1 MTTKTSLAFECI
13 LSLILVLSLCA
24 FGQPTEV
31 WSRNYGGQSS
41 DPGGAVKSTYDG
53 GYILT
58 GTTYSYGLGRGD
70 LWLVK
75 TDSNGTEQWN
85 KTFGGRNFDIGR
97 SVQQTSDEGYIIAGS
112 TQSFGVRNSDA
123 WLIKTDKSGTEQW
136 NRTFG
141 GRSTDEATSV
151 QQTDDGAT
159 YSPGSPVPTASEVTY
174 GWSGRTPQV
183 MSSGTRPLAKTA
195 PIMAGR
201 LSRPQMAGL

>member
-1 MTTKTSLAFECI
+1 MVHLFSGSWPLISSCMYIVVIMHYRHMTKTL
-13 LSLILVLSLCA
+13 LSNDERTLSDSGAENDNEDIFGVREYFIAILVLSLCA

-123 WLIKTDKSGTEQW
+123 WLIKTDKNGTEQW

-151 QQTDDGAT
+151 
-159 YSPGSPVPTASEVTY
+159 
-174 GWSGRTPQV
+174 
-183 MSSGTRPLAKTA
+183 
-195 PIMAGR
+195 
-201 LSRPQMAGL
+201 